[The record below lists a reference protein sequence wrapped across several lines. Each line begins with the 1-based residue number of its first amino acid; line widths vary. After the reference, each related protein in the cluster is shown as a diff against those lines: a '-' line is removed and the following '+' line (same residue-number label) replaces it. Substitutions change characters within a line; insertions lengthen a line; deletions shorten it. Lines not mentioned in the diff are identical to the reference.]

1 MPTLSSGVYRDLP
14 LISALLSVL
23 SHLKPSM
30 NLRPTSRAF
39 SSGNSPA
46 PLRAGGPEAPGTLPS
61 GGVGPSFLWAL
72 CHSHGCSFLGDLDG
86 PDMLAKLSVFQED
99 SRMLRPQAYWG
110 VTTSGAEDRHLWGRL
125 PLHLS
130 SALPCSGS
138 SGSGSMPRP
147 AHLTL
152 AWPRSC
158 PIPMQEPCSLVP
170 FCCRTRMGLNSGSTA
185 YYLCDPGEG
194 SWPPEPPA

>member
-1 MPTLSSGVYRDLP
+1 MPTLSSGVYLDLP

-61 GGVGPSFLWAL
+61 GGEGHPSSGLSVTPMDAL
-72 CHSHGCSFLGDLDG
+72 SLVIWMGQTCLPSSLCFRKTQGCSAPRLTEGWPCRG
-86 PDMLAKLSVFQED
+86 P
-99 SRMLRPQAYWG
+99 
-110 VTTSGAEDRHLWGRL
+110 EDRHLWGRL

-152 AWPRSC
+152 AWPQSC

-170 FCCRTRMGLNSGSTA
+170 FCCQTRMGLNSGSTA
-185 YYLCDPGEG
+185 YYLCDSGEG